1 MEPSPR
7 WGNMD
12 SEHGL
17 SLRPKSQRKVLYSH
31 TLLRPLLL
39 LPTDQQSP
47 TFLAPGTNFMED
59 NFSRDHGVGGLAL
72 GFFKRI
78 TFPVHFISNLMLP
91 SAIRQQLAIWQQVP
105 VCSLETGDPC
115 WRVRAPLG
123 AICLVLGSSQV
134 IHILLL
140 PTPHLVWGLPCSSAP
155 VHRRLLSY

>member
-91 SAIRQQLAIWQQVP
+91 SAIRQQL
-105 VCSLETGDPC
+105 
-115 WRVRAPLG
+115 
-123 AICLVLGSSQV
+123 V
-134 IHILLL
+134 I
-140 PTPHLVWGLPCSSAP
+140 
-155 VHRRLLSY
+155 